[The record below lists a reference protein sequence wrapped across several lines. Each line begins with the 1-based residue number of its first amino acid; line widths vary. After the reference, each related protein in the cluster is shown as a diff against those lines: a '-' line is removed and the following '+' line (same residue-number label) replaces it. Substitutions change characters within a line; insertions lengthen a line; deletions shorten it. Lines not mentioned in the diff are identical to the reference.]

1 VAVVGEFTNA
11 DKRKL
16 KHCDRKI
23 AVSIA
28 AFAAVKLKDA
38 NGNINTEIWEPYI
51 TNPDKQC
58 GNLMNQ
64 NSIEV
69 FMKSMLQ
76 QQIEKNMPVL
86 MECSN
91 HDTICKWIVTYAGQW
106 EEAYRQ
112 PADKSYDIS
121 VTVLSVMSEAVAHM
135 SRHFQGRALD
145 EKKIRAKFEEV
156 LADEHNGVIDD
167 DNSQFLP
174 VDEAVTRFYF
184 RHKPCA
190 EHMIMIA
197 GKMWQKREVCNRGGS
212 YSTKVQRNDIT
223 RQLDSAEVKFK
234 RLLRERL
241 DFKLPSTEND
251 WRMLAVDHK
260 RPGVA
265 AALTTAAVV

>member
-1 VAVVGEFTNA
+1 MTPTAYPWDEKMV
-11 DKRKL
+11 KRMKN
-16 KHCDRKI
+16 HDRKI

-28 AFAAVKLKDA
+28 AFAAIKLKDA

-51 TNPDKQC
+51 TDPEKQC

-91 HDTICKWIVTYAGQW
+91 HDTICKWIVDYAGQW
-106 EEAYRQ
+106 ETAYRQ
-112 PADKSYDIS
+112 PGDKSYDIS
-121 VTVLSVMSEAVAHM
+121 ITVLSVMSEAVAHM
-135 SRHFQGRALD
+135 SRHFQNRALD
-145 EKKIRAKFEEV
+145 EKTIRAHFV
-156 LADEHNGVIDD
+156 DALDGEHGGVIDD
-167 DNSQFLP
+167 DDSQYLP

-190 EHMIMIA
+190 LHMIMIA

-223 RQLDSAEVKFK
+223 RQLDNAEVKFK
-234 RLLRERL
+234 RLLRERV
-241 DFKLPSTEND
+241 DFKVPTDEAD
-251 WRMLAVDHK
+251 WRLLAIDHK
-260 RPGVA
+260 RVFA
-265 AALTTAAVV
+265 TAVTSVTT

>member
-1 VAVVGEFTNA
+1 MTA
-11 DKRKL
+11 DAGDDRMRKRMKN
-16 KHCDRKI
+16 HDRKI
-23 AVSIA
+23 AVAIA

-38 NGNINTEIWEPYI
+38 NGNINAEIWEPYI
-51 TNPDKQC
+51 TDPEKQC

-64 NSIEV
+64 SSIEV

-76 QQIEKNMPVL
+76 QQIEKNTPVL

-145 EKKIRAKFEEV
+145 EKRIRAKFEHV
-156 LADEHNGVIDD
+156 LVGEHDGVIDSD
-167 DNSQFLP
+167 DSQYLP

-184 RHKPCA
+184 RFKPCA

-212 YSTKVQRNDIT
+212 YSTKVHRNDIT
-223 RQLDSAEVKFK
+223 RQLDNTEVKFK
-234 RLLRERL
+234 RLLRERV
-241 DFKLPSTEND
+241 DFKLPSSEKD
-251 WRMLAVDHK
+251 WKLLAVDHK
-260 RPGVA
+260 RPGVPA
-265 AALTTAAVV
+265 ATTPVI

>member
-1 VAVVGEFTNA
+1 MAPLVPLGEI
-11 DKRKL
+11 DKEQKKKL

-64 NSIEV
+64 SSIEV
-69 FMKSMLQ
+69 FRKSMLQ

-91 HDTICKWIVTYAGQW
+91 HDSICKWIVEYAGQW
-106 EEAYRQ
+106 ETAYRQ
-112 PADKSYDIS
+112 PDDKSYDIS

-145 EKKIRAKFEEV
+145 ERRIRAKFEQV
-156 LADEHNGVIDD
+156 LFGEHDGVIDD
-167 DNSQFLP
+167 YDSQFLP

-223 RQLDSAEVKFK
+223 RQLDNAEVKFK
-234 RLLRERL
+234 RLLRERV
-241 DFKLPSTEND
+241 DFTLPKDDAD
-251 WRMLAVDHK
+251 WRLLAVDHK
-260 RPGVA
+260 SKMK
-265 AALTTAAVV
+265 AALTTTV

>member
-1 VAVVGEFTNA
+1 MADVGYERIR
-11 DKRKL
+11 KRMKN
-16 KHCDRKI
+16 HDRKI
-23 AVSIA
+23 AVAIA
-28 AFAAVKLKDA
+28 GFAAVKLKDA
-38 NGNINTEIWEPYI
+38 NGNINAEIWEPYI
-51 TNPDKQC
+51 TDPEKQC

-64 NSIEV
+64 SSIEV

-91 HDTICKWIVTYAGQW
+91 HDTICKWIVDYAGQW

-112 PADKSYDIS
+112 PLEKSYDIS

-135 SRHFQGRALD
+135 SRHFHNRALD
-145 EKKIRAKFEEV
+145 EKSIRRHFEGALSGEP
-156 LADEHNGVIDD
+156 DDVIDSYD
-167 DNSQFLP
+167 SQYLP

-190 EHMIMIA
+190 VHMIMIA

-223 RQLDSAEVKFK
+223 RQLDNAEVRFK
-234 RLLRERL
+234 RLLRDRV
-241 DFKLPSTEND
+241 DFAMPKTEEDWKL
-251 WRMLAVDHK
+251 LAMDHK
-260 RPGVA
+260 RVLAPA
-265 AALTTAAVV
+265 ETR

>member
-1 VAVVGEFTNA
+1 MAAVAIDA
-11 DKRKL
+11 RHRKRL

-145 EKKIRAKFEEV
+145 ERKIRAKFEAV
-156 LADEHNGVIDD
+156 LAGEHDEVIDD
-167 DNSQFLP
+167 DESPYLP

-223 RQLDSAEVKFK
+223 RQLDNAEVKFK
-234 RLLRERL
+234 RLLRERV
-241 DFKLPSTEND
+241 DFKVPTRDAD
-251 WRMLAVDHK
+251 WKLLAIDHK
-260 RPGVA
+260 RMLSPV
-265 AALTTAAVV
+265 TSVTVTS

>member
-1 VAVVGEFTNA
+1 MQSQER
-11 DKRKL
+11 DKKRL
-16 KHCDRKI
+16 KNCDRKI

-38 NGNINTEIWEPYI
+38 NGNINAEIWEPYI
-51 TNPDKQC
+51 KDPEKQC

-91 HDTICKWIVTYAGQW
+91 HDTICKWIVDYAGQW
-106 EEAYRQ
+106 EKAYRQ
-112 PADKSYDIS
+112 PQDKSYDIS
-121 VTVLSVMSEAVAHM
+121 LTVLSVMSEAVAHM
-135 SRHFQGRALD
+135 SRHFQDRALD
-145 EKKIRAKFEEV
+145 EKRIRARFAAV
-156 LADEHNGVIDD
+156 LCDEHQDVIDD
-167 DNSQFLP
+167 DESQYLP

-190 EHMIMIA
+190 VHMIMIA

-223 RQLDSAEVKFK
+223 RQLDNAEVKFK
-234 RLLRERL
+234 RLLRERV
-241 DFKLPSTEND
+241 DFTLPKADAE
-251 WRMLAVDHK
+251 WRLLALDHK
-260 RPGVA
+260 RPA
-265 AALTTAAVV
+265 AAAVVATPAAVI

>member
-1 VAVVGEFTNA
+1 MSDE
-11 DKRKL
+11 KL
-16 KHCDRKI
+16 KRQLKNCDRKI

-91 HDTICKWIVTYAGQW
+91 HDTICQWIVKYAGQW
-106 EEAYRQ
+106 EDAYRQ
-112 PADKSYDIS
+112 PTEKTYDIS

-145 EKKIRAKFEEV
+145 ERRIRAKFEQV
-156 LADEHNGVIDD
+156 LLGEHDGVIDD
-167 DNSQFLP
+167 YDSQFLP

-234 RLLRERL
+234 RLLWGRV
-241 DFKLPSTEND
+241 DFKVPTADDD
-251 WRMLAVDHK
+251 WKRLALDHK
-260 RPGVA
+260 SKSQPA
-265 AALTTAAVV
+265 P

>member
-1 VAVVGEFTNA
+1 MTA
-11 DKRKL
+11 DAGDDRMRKRMKN
-16 KHCDRKI
+16 HDRKI
-23 AVSIA
+23 AVAIA

-51 TNPDKQC
+51 TDPEKQC

-64 NSIEV
+64 SSIEV

-76 QQIEKNMPVL
+76 QQIEKNTPVL

-91 HDTICKWIVTYAGQW
+91 HDTICKWIVEYAGQW
-106 EEAYRQ
+106 ETAYRQ
-112 PADKSYDIS
+112 LDDKSYDIS

-135 SRHFQGRALD
+135 SRHFHNRALD
-145 EKKIRAKFEEV
+145 EKSIRTHFEGALSGEPEEV
-156 LADEHNGVIDD
+156 IDNDE
-167 DNSQFLP
+167 SQYLP

-190 EHMIMIA
+190 VHMIMIA

-223 RQLDSAEVKFK
+223 RQLDNAEVKFK
-234 RLLRERL
+234 RLLRDRV
-241 DFKLPSTEND
+241 DFKLPKTEEE
-251 WRMLAVDHK
+251 WKLLAMDHK
-260 RPGVA
+260 RPP
-265 AALTTAAVV
+265 AVTR